1 MKIKIKKFQLKKII
15 KEEVRKMLVEQ
26 GSFETSGPST
36 DWALTTAQVG
46 AMQETGKMEDAM
58 ARGIDLKGVLMNA
71 TQGSHPDFLDLLELP
86 AFQKDPRVKEHGY

>member
-1 MKIKIKKFQLKKII
+1 MKIKISQLKKII

-46 AMQETGKMEDAM
+46 AMQETGKMEDAL

-71 TQGSHPDFLDLLELP
+71 TQGRHPDFLDLLELP